1 MKFVKMHG
9 CGNSY
14 IYMDVRGK
22 HLSNEYLGALSEK
35 VADKNKGIGSDG
47 LIVLDDSKTSDGRM
61 RMYNADG
68 SEGAMCGN
76 GIRCLAKL
84 MYERAGI
91 RKEELSIETKS
102 GIKIVKVVLEN
113 GVVTGATVDMGSP
126 DFEASHIPVLTETGI
141 LGTARGAGEVTSA
154 GKKDGKKTD
163 ANHTKSERK
172 HFIDLDDES
181 PIILPDDDEILAKAE
196 TELTE
201 LSIHLEGLSGEEKNE
216 TGSAKGKAEAEA
228 EFVNQPILIKNG
240 DGDIEDFTITCV
252 SMGNP
257 HAVTFV
263 DEIHRSDFAVI
274 GPEFENNAIFPDRIN
289 TEFVKKIDRGHVK
302 MRVWE
307 RGSGETMACG
317 TGACATVAAG
327 VKTGRLDTRVEVE
340 MTGGTLSLFYD
351 TDTNHIYMTGEAVE
365 ICEGELFF

>member
-22 HLSNEYLGALSEK
+22 NLSDEYLGALSEK
-35 VADKNKGIGSDG
+35 VADKSKGIGSDG
-47 LIVLDDSKTSDGRM
+47 LIVLDDSRVADGRM
-61 RMYNADG
+61 RMFNADG

-91 RKEELSIETKS
+91 RKDELAIETKS
-102 GIKIVKVVLEN
+102 GIKTVKVKLES
-113 GVVTGATVDMGSP
+113 GAVTGATVDMGSP
-126 DFEASHIPVLTETGI
+126 DFTAAHIPVLTETGI
-141 LGTARGAGEVTSA
+141 RKADRTTTEEETDLSILLDEAVSAEEESGLIRGAQSEAAPS
-154 GKKDGKKTD
+154 KD
-163 ANHTKSERK
+163 E
-172 HFIDLDDES
+172 FI
-181 PIILPDDDEILAKAE
+181 
-196 TELTE
+196 
-201 LSIHLEGLSGEEKNE
+201 
-216 TGSAKGKAEAEA
+216 
-228 EFVNQPILIKNG
+228 NQTILIKNG
-240 DGDIEDFTITCV
+240 DGDIEDFTVTCV

-263 DEIHRSDFAVI
+263 DAIARDDFAII

-351 TDTNHIYMTGEAVE
+351 TEVNHIYMTGEAVE
-365 ICEGELFF
+365 ICEGELMI